1 VGELAV
7 AFAWAV
13 SIETR
18 LWHIGRHEEHTMQS
32 HRAVLIVG
40 IMLLGMVT
48 SSLLQNHTQ
57 AISNPR
63 GTGHVADQAAAMPD
77 VASRDALSTLIF
89 LTGQ

>member
-1 VGELAV
+1 
-7 AFAWAV
+7 
-13 SIETR
+13 
-18 LWHIGRHEEHTMQS
+18 MQS

-48 SSLLQNHTQ
+48 SSLSQSHTQ
-57 AISNPR
+57 AKRNSK
-63 GTGHVADQAAAMPD
+63 GTGHGDKAVAMPD

>member
-1 VGELAV
+1 
-7 AFAWAV
+7 
-13 SIETR
+13 
-18 LWHIGRHEEHTMQS
+18 MQS

-48 SSLLQNHTQ
+48 SSLSQSHTQ
-57 AISNPR
+57 ASSNPR
-63 GTGHVADQAAAMPD
+63 ATGHVADQAVVMPD